1 MSVSL
6 NSASFT
12 SVWMIS
18 LRMKKRNK
26 TPAAFSWNQLN
37 LGAKIPV
44 CQEISWWLRK
54 AIDTAAELKRREGK
68 TYFIFPSSYWKIA
81 LTTKSYLFHRDA
93 IVCCNQTDPFLI
105 CPIRRRTAN
114 NPPKNPVQIGKE
126 RAILYNIPSSEEN
139 WLNSLS
145 SWEEREGKK
154 KLKAITCHHWNV
166 SNIYITDEFHII

>member
-1 MSVSL
+1 MCLNKQRPDGRKKNRGSTMSVSL

-18 LRMKKRNK
+18 LRKKKYNK

-44 CQEISWWLRK
+44 CQEISWLLRK

-114 NPPKNPVQIGKE
+114 NPPKNPVQIGKGE
-126 RAILYNIPSSEEN
+126 SDIIQYTKFR
-139 WLNSLS
+139 
-145 SWEEREGKK
+145 RE
-154 KLKAITCHHWNV
+154 LT
-166 SNIYITDEFHII
+166 